1 MPFALRNTYA
11 HFKRNPWCGG
21 LTGELR
27 VERPYRNFL
36 TSVQYMEWKVR
47 GSRSCGRACGRRAT
61 LSVRKYTSAATR
73 HSLYNTCPAPA
84 LPQVSHLLNKPIE
97 SICGYLTVLPGAFS
111 AFRWAAVEVR
121 CRRWAAA
128 AVALGAQM
136 PQALWARK
144 CWAAPRAG
152 MSHHKPVFAALL
164 TRVHPLGPPRCLLAG
179 RAAAALL
186 LRSLLPERPVR
197 L

>member
-36 TSVQYMEWKVR
+36 TSVQYMEWKV
-47 GSRSCGRACGRRAT
+47 GCGVAADVKGWCISGRE
-61 LSVRKYTSAATR
+61 VESAHQGMPVHVLLVAAKPMQ
-73 HSLYNTCPAPA
+73 LTCLTC
-84 LPQVSHLLNKPIE
+84 LPVPHPLQVSHLLNKPIE

-121 CRRWAAA
+121 FWP
-128 AVALGAQM
+128 AVAVASWVQVPASL
-136 PQALWARK
+136 P
-144 CWAAPRAG
+144 APRMPAPC
-152 MSHHKPVFAALL
+152 SI
-164 TRVHPLGPPRCLLAG
+164 PPHISLPPTPASSAPPTG
-179 RAAAALL
+179 RAAAPLL
-186 LRSLLPERPVR
+186 LRSLLPERPQRV
-197 L
+197 